1 MRVSVHRG
9 TMIRVGVYLAALM
22 VVIVM
27 LRQRR
32 TLIPTYSLRL
42 IGVREMDQLGPLFA
56 REGEKLVVVRVWL
69 TVHAE
74 IKNRLGPDFFS
85 LQDAQGREY
94 RPDFLS
100 PMFSSDFPGDHDRGI
115 EGTLVFHL
123 PRGMVGRSLS
133 FHAQVENDAP
143 DLRSADF
150 GPESGP

>member
-1 MRVSVHRG
+1 
-9 TMIRVGVYLAALM
+9 MIRVGVYLAALM
-22 VVIVM
+22 VVIVL

-32 TLIPTYSLRL
+32 TLIPTYNLKVIEVL
-42 IGVREMDQLGPLFA
+42 ETDQLDSLFA

-69 TVHAE
+69 TVHAQ
-74 IKNRLGPDFFS
+74 IKGRLEPDFFS

-100 PMFSSDFPGDHDRGI
+100 PMFSGDLPGDHGRGV

-123 PRGMVGRSLS
+123 PRGMVGKSLS

-143 DLRSADF
+143 DLRSTDF
-150 GPESGP
+150 GPENGP